1 MARLRISLTLP
12 GAVSLGAYEGG
23 ALAALLLAC
32 QELGEH
38 AVVIDSIASA
48 SAGSITGLLSARALL
63 RGADPVQMLTRA
75 WVELVSLKAMKTHS
89 AEAPLSGAA
98 LGAIATEVLGPGGV
112 PDGAPDRWQREPIQ
126 LSMALANLAGLSY
139 ALPVIDR
146 ATPMQASTFLDWYSI
161 KLTNDLDS
169 GRYLEL
175 AQAALASGANAIG
188 FPPRQLD
195 RSADRGYYAQA
206 GLEGFPADGKFWY
219 TDGGTVD
226 NEPLGRTIDVARSVG
241 SDDDRVFLLIHPD
254 PAATTVTPSPVWTG
268 DSPQPSWLHAGT
280 RAFSIGRIQTIF
292 EDLKRLQ
299 KTNSYLEWVKA
310 IPAAVQ
316 AGVDEAIGKLGLT
329 AGQADTLRASLQEAA
344 AVELGKIRQQQ
355 EQVRDAAGRA
365 PRGHSTVGGEY
376 FQTLQALVAAA
387 TGLEG
392 KKPASVDVVSPAIDP
407 AVTEPASAQLAG
419 AFLFHFGGFTDIR
432 YRQSD
437 FALGYRNMQYWLEHS
452 LARYLEGADLTG
464 TLASVAQ
471 AYHQL
476 GWDGIRYGGV
486 QLGSLSAGEKIEL
499 GEVAAHVLNVI
510 RHDII

>member
-1 MARLRISLTLP
+1 MMLWTVGGRWGRGGPVDRRRLCCPQAAGSRCRQPAARIRLLQEDRWQGYVFHLTLP

-38 AVVIDSIASA
+38 AVVIDSMASA

-75 WVELVSLKAMKTHS
+75 WVELVSLKALKTHS
-89 AEAPLSGAA
+89 AEAPLSGTA
-98 LGAIATEVLGPGGV
+98 LGAIATAVLGPGGV
-112 PDGAPDRWQREPIQ
+112 PDGAPDHWQREPIQ

-139 ALPVIDR
+139 TLPVIDR
-146 ATPMQASTFLDWYSI
+146 ATPMQASTFLDWYSV

-226 NEPLGRTIDVARSVG
+226 NEPLGRTIDLARSVG

-268 DSPQPSWLHAGT
+268 DSPSRPGCTQAPARSASAASRRSSRTSSGCRRPTPTWNGPRLSRQRCRQGSTRPSANSGSRPT
-280 RAFSIGRIQTIF
+280 RRTRSA
-292 EDLKRLQ
+292 
-299 KTNSYLEWVKA
+299 
-310 IPAAVQ
+310 PACR
-316 AGVDEAIGKLGLT
+316 T
-329 AGQADTLRASLQEAA
+329 
-344 AVELGKIRQQQ
+344 RQQRSSARSDSSRSRSGTQ
-355 EQVRDAAGRA
+355 QGEPPAVTVRWAAGA
-365 PRGHSTVGGEY
+365 S
-376 FQTLQALVAAA
+376 QTLQALVAAA

-392 KKPASVDVVSPAIDP
+392 KKRASVDVRLPGHRP
-407 AVTEPASAQLAG
+407 GRNCAG
-419 AFLFHFGGFTDIR
+419 VR
-432 YRQSD
+432 
-437 FALGYRNMQYWLEHS
+437 
-452 LARYLEGADLTG
+452 
-464 TLASVAQ
+464 
-471 AYHQL
+471 
-476 GWDGIRYGGV
+476 
-486 QLGSLSAGEKIEL
+486 
-499 GEVAAHVLNVI
+499 
-510 RHDII
+510 